1 MPQATTLQRKVCELN
16 KAIVQ
21 TTMSNIASVATLVGR
36 SVGRTLDTSRT
47 AGKTVVGQTRSA
59 TERAA
64 DTVTTSARTVAG
76 QTRAAASKS
85 AASITTSAKEVAGQ
99 TRAAASKSAAAV
111 ASSAKEVAGQATA
124 QGARV
129 ASNVGREANHVVD
142 ETTRRVSEQPS
153 RGTPYEEWTKAQL
166 LERAR
171 ELDIDGRATMN
182 KSELVDALRR

>member
-1 MPQATTLQRKVCELN
+1 MPQATPLQRKVCELN

-21 TTMSNIASVATLVGR
+21 TTMSNIASVAGLVGR

-64 DTVTTSARTVAG
+64 DTVATSARTVAG

-85 AASITTSAKEVAGQ
+85 AAAIT
-99 TRAAASKSAAAV
+99 
-111 ASSAKEVAGQATA
+111 SSAKEVAGQATA
-124 QGARV
+124 QGAKV
-129 ASNVGREANHVVD
+129 ATKVDREANHVVD
-142 ETTRRVSEQPS
+142 ETTRKVSEQPS
-153 RGTPYEEWTKAQL
+153 RGTSYEDWTKAQL
-166 LERAR
+166 LGRAR

-182 KSELVDALRR
+182 KAELVDALRR